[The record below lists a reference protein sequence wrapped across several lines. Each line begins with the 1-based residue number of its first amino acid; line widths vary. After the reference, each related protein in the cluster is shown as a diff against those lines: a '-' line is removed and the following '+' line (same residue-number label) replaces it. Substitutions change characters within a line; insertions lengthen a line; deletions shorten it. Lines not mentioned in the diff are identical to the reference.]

1 MPPEFHPLSY
11 VQLLADHGVD
21 YVIVGGVAS
30 RMQGSSTTTQDLD
43 IMPEPSPANLQR
55 LARALSGPDTSK
67 KPPNATT
74 YEPHPLVEAIEFQT
88 EELTSYRTA
97 NGVIDVIMD
106 LPGVGGYDL
115 VIRNARRYASGDI
128 ILHAASLDDIITSK
142 ETTGRAKDWRA
153 MDALYEA
160 RDRLR
165 ETPDEYELTEDQLGR
180 AEDEPGDEPE

>member
-55 LARALSGPDTSK
+55 LAWALSGSDTSK

-74 YEPHPLVEAIEFQT
+74 YEPHPLVGAIEFQT

-128 ILHAASLDDIITSK
+128 ILHAGKPRRHHHFKRDNRSGKRLASDGCVVRGT
-142 ETTGRAKDWRA
+142 RPA
-153 MDALYEA
+153 A
-160 RDRLR
+160 RN
-165 ETPDEYELTEDQLGR
+165 
-180 AEDEPGDEPE
+180 A